1 VSGFHAAGHEKLFD
15 TLLVPPSGHVQEE
28 DEEPPTDCAYAT
40 DENGRVVQEWNYLS
54 NFFKRYNKVRRG
66 G

>member
-1 VSGFHAAGHEKLFD
+1 MSQAMKNPNTV
-15 TLLVPPSGHVQEE
+15 LVPPSGHVPEE
-28 DEEPPTDCAYAT
+28 DEAPPTDCAYAT

-66 G
+66 AF